1 MNDTN
6 CAPTLLVNF
15 TTTKYE
21 HYRSQSVLQ
30 TLLLEQAKQNP
41 NPNLKK
47 GTNKNANPNVTNR
60 SCAIT
65 FTCRNTY
72 QNWAYIWLR
81 AFLDR
86 NKHFSRSRVKKIFV
100 HLSTDVRSSKI
111 DPIMSSYHLYP
122 LSFPFS
128 ALRFHQKKRNDC
140 GPFLLWNFPLWSR
153 ARGWYERY

>member
-65 FTCRNTY
+65 FTGTPIKIERTSDYVHFWTGIN
-72 QNWAYIWLR
+72 I
-81 AFLDR
+81 FPDR
-86 NKHFSRSRVKKIFV
+86 V
-100 HLSTDVRSSKI
+100 
-111 DPIMSSYHLYP
+111 
-122 LSFPFS
+122 
-128 ALRFHQKKRNDC
+128 
-140 GPFLLWNFPLWSR
+140 
-153 ARGWYERY
+153 